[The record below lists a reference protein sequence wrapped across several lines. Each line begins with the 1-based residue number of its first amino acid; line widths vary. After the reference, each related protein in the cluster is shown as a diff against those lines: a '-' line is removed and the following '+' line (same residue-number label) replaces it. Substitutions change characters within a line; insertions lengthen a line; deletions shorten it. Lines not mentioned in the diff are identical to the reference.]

1 MLLVLAKEIYECW
14 LVSED
19 IILLTRKIIYTYLY
33 VCIYV
38 EKGGGGA
45 GVQSIF
51 VSLFLRPYYVFSTTH
66 EPFYFFL
73 AYQEPKYF

>member
-38 EKGGGGA
+38 EKGGGGTEYFCF
-45 GVQSIF
+45 SIF
-51 VSLFLRPYYVFSTTH
+51 EAILCF
-66 EPFYFFL
+66 
-73 AYQEPKYF
+73 